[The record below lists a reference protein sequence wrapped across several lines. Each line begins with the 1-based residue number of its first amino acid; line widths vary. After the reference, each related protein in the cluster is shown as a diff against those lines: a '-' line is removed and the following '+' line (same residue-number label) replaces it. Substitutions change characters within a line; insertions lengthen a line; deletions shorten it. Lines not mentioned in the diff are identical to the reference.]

1 MVGRERER
9 EGGLRHNCVLCS
21 CLPGLLH
28 ACYMHVTCRC
38 TCVPH
43 LMWCSWWE
51 WVLCR
56 STSEV
61 PIIDTTQKEDKKTR
75 ISRISGISLDRAFQ
89 YSFLPPPLVVLFGL
103 LVYLAGLMEDPGGGR
118 SHLER
123 ELGRERGVEKCFKM
137 EY

>member
-1 MVGRERER
+1 MAGRERGR
-9 EGGLRHNCVLCS
+9 VGYAIIVYMQ
-21 CLPGLLH
+21 LP
-28 ACYMHVTCRC
+28 ARPATCMYMHVTCRY

-61 PIIDTTQKEDKKTR
+61 PIMDTTQRETKGLGFQEFLV
-75 ISRISGISLDRAFQ
+75 SSLDRAFQ

-103 LVYLAGLMEDPGGGR
+103 LVYLAGLMEDPGRGR

-123 ELGRERGVEKCFKM
+123 ELGRGVEKCFKM
-137 EY
+137 ECCAS